1 MSPHDPHHEP
11 DELQALFDATAEPP
25 SQEQLHRLARTA
37 AQIPERAGSPIRVW
51 LRRLVPAFGLA
62 AAAVIAWLFVG
73 GEGNPIET
81 SPSPTVAMSAP
92 PPLDAGTEPLPDD
105 GAPPL
110 LDDGQ
115 EELALAVLD
124 GEAETDP
131 DEALGGDL
139 DNPLASLDLGTAALA
154 GPLDGLDA
162 LFPAEDDEESWA
174 LYGDAIA
181 SLLEE
186 DG

>member
-1 MSPHDPHHEP
+1 
-11 DELQALFDATAEPP
+11 
-25 SQEQLHRLARTA
+25 
-37 AQIPERAGSPIRVW
+37 
-51 LRRLVPAFGLA
+51 
-62 AAAVIAWLFVG
+62 
-73 GEGNPIET
+73 
-81 SPSPTVAMSAP
+81 MSAP